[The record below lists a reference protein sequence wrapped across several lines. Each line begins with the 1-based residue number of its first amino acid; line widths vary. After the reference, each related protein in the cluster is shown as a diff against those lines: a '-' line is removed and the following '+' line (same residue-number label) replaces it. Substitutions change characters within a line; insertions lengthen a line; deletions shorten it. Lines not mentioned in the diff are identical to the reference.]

1 MSVVEHRPPDHRDLA
16 YHPVQEAEFE
26 RERQLGRF
34 WDTSADLLAI
44 IATSDGKPR
53 LLNGAWEA
61 TLGYPAAAL
70 TQTRLVELVHPEDA
84 ERTMALAAEL
94 GAGRRVIGFENR
106 VRHADGSWVWLSWN
120 VARDDGLDYVIARD
134 VSAEVAAKAAL
145 AASERQFRLLVAGV
159 VDYALFML
167 NPQGIVTNWNAGAE
181 RIKGYRA
188 DEILGRHFSVFY
200 TEADRAAGVPY
211 RALETARE
219 HGRYEAE
226 SWRVRKNGDRF
237 WASVVIDAIRDETG
251 QLVGFAK
258 ITRDMTERREAQL
271 ELQRAQERLAQ
282 AQKLEAIGQ
291 LTGGVAHD
299 FNNILMVVGGQSE
312 LLRQRI
318 GGREPAVD
326 RAVGAI
332 ELAAA
337 RGRDLTRHL
346 LAFARRQRLQPAPVA
361 LSTRAGTLRQLF
373 SASVGSAIA
382 VEVDLPDDLWPI
394 EVDIGQLELAL
405 INLAVNARDAMS
417 GAGRIELDGRNLTL
431 EAGALEGEKAG
442 DYVALTLRDTGS
454 GIAPDILP
462 KVFEPF
468 FTTKDVDKGTGLGL
482 SQVYGFVQQSGGRI
496 SIASELG
503 HGAAVTLYLPRIEAH
518 PDADESTEVPAA
530 SRSAAEVL
538 LVEDNP
544 QVADVAARLLDQ
556 LGHHARWVGNAE
568 AALRLLEDGERPQV
582 ILSDIVMAGGRDGVD
597 LAREVRQR
605 WPQIPVLLA
614 TGYSERMRQTEFP
627 ILPKPYGLAELG
639 RALDA
644 ALDAGPVPAP

>member
-1 MSVVEHRPPDHRDLA
+1 MSVVEHRPPDRDL
-16 YHPVQEAEFE
+16 VDRSVGDAELM
-26 RERQLGRF
+26 RERQLRRF
-34 WDTSADLLAI
+34 WDTSVDLLAI
-44 IATSDGKPR
+44 VANSDGKPR
-53 LLNGAWEA
+53 LLNDAWEA
-61 TLGYPAAAL
+61 TLGYPASL
-70 TQTRLVELVHPEDA
+70 LMHTRLVELVHPEDV
-84 ERTMALAAEL
+84 ERTTALAAEL
-94 GAGRRVIGFENR
+94 GSGRRVVGFENR

-120 VARDDGLDYVIARD
+120 VAREDGLDHVIARD

-167 NPQGIVTNWNAGAE
+167 NPQGIVANWNAGAE

-188 DEILGRHFSVFY
+188 DEVLGRHFSIFY
-200 TEADRAAGVPY
+200 TEADRAAGVPH

-237 WASVVIDAIRDETG
+237 WANVVIDAIRDETG
-251 QLVGFAK
+251 HLVGFAK

-299 FNNILMVVGGQSE
+299 FNNILMVVGGQLE
-312 LLRQRI
+312 LLRRRI
-318 GGREPAVD
+318 GAGEHTVD
-326 RAVGAI
+326 RALGAI

-346 LAFARRQRLQPAPVA
+346 LAFARRQRLQPTPVA

-382 VEVDLPDDLWPI
+382 VKVDLPDDLWPI

-405 INLAVNARDAMS
+405 INLAVNARDAMA
-417 GAGRIELDGRNLTL
+417 GGGRIQLEGRNITL
-431 EAGALEGEKAG
+431 EEGSLEGEKAG
-442 DYVALTLRDTGS
+442 DYVALTLSDTGS
-454 GIAPDILP
+454 GIPPDILP

-482 SQVYGFVQQSGGRI
+482 SQVYGFVQQSGGRV

-503 HGAAVTLYLPRIEAH
+503 HGAAVTLYLPRIEAD
-518 PDADESTEVPAA
+518 PGVEEIVEAPAA
-530 SRSAAEVL
+530 SSSAEVL

-556 LGHHARWVGNAE
+556 LGHHTRWVGNAE
-568 AALRLLEDGERPQV
+568 AAMRLLEKGERPQL

-597 LAREVRQR
+597 LAREVRRR
-605 WPQIPVLLA
+605 WPEVPVLLA
-614 TGYSERMRQTEFP
+614 TGYSERMRQAEFP
-627 ILPKPYGLAELG
+627 ILPKPYGLAELS

-644 ALDAGPVPAP
+644 ALNAGPVSSGGR